1 MFGIGAQELIV
12 ILVIALLVFGPKR
25 LPELARS
32 LGRGLAEF
40 RRASSDLRQSLS
52 VDSEPQGRR
61 EDSDQPGGTRGAG
74 GTGAAPGKGGTAGEG
89 EPGRLEAGRREEP
102 GPAQTGGPEPE
113 REPAPASDEARRTAG
128 TEPPGGPEGTRG

>member
-1 MFGIGAQELIV
+1 VFGIGAQELIV

-52 VDSEPQGRR
+52 LDSEPQDRR
-61 EDSDQPGGTRGAG
+61 EDRDRPGAKG
-74 GTGAAPGKGGTAGEG
+74 GEPEEHGKGGTAREG

-113 REPAPASDEARRTAG
+113 REPAPASDEARRAAG